1 MRTREGAE
9 MLTVVG
15 FRLGN
20 GTRHATVVVTE
31 SGRLHRAHGPYG
43 AVGRASRPD
52 RPVGQ
57 NAVHRQMGQLRSLR
71 TRYMARGYVHEL
83 VPGACV
89 RLDLEEPA
97 SQPAPGKRHD
107 REPPWPAL
115 FRAFDG
121 AAPAASRDGLE
132 RAIDDFYTTIGAP
145 FLPRRP
151 DRPAIARP
159 AARLPLR
166 VAALRRV
173 LAGGSAVSSSP
184 RLAVGYTVTADHVRL
199 HVGRAGES
207 LPRQDVVELHAAL
220 SAWLHLNTAN

>member
-1 MRTREGAE
+1 

-20 GTRHATVVVTE
+20 GSRHVTAVVTD

-52 RPVGQ
+52 RPVHE
-57 NAVHRQMGQLRSLR
+57 NPVHQQVVHLRDLYS
-71 TRYMARGYVHEL
+71 RYLAKGYSEEL

-89 RLDLEEPA
+89 QLDLEE
-97 SQPAPGKRHD
+97 QPVPEPVTGKRYAVEH
-107 REPPWPAL
+107 PWPAL
-115 FRAFDG
+115 FRAFGD
-121 AAPAASRDGLE
+121 AAPTRAHGSLE
-132 RAIDDFYTTIGAP
+132 EAINGFYTTIGAP
-145 FLPRRP
+145 FLPRRLS
-151 DRPAIARP
+151 RPAHGQP
-159 AARLPLR
+159 VARLPRR

-184 RLAVGYTVTADHVRL
+184 RMAVGYRVTADDVRL

-207 LPRQDVVELHAAL
+207 LRHRDVVELHAAL
-220 SAWLHLNTAN
+220 SAWLHLNATK